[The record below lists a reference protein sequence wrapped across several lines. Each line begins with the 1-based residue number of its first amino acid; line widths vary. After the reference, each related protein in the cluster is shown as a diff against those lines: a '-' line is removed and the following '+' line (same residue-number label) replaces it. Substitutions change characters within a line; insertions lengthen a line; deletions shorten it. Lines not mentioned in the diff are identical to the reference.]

1 MILLDKLKHM
11 RIQFAVRRYSVRVAE
26 ATLPTIS
33 MTKAAR
39 L

>member
-11 RIQFAVRRYSVRVAE
+11 RIQFAVRRYSARITE

-33 MTKAAR
+33 MTKTVHR
-39 L
+39 

>member
-1 MILLDKLKHM
+1 MVLLDKLKHM

-33 MTKAAR
+33 MTKAVHR
-39 L
+39 